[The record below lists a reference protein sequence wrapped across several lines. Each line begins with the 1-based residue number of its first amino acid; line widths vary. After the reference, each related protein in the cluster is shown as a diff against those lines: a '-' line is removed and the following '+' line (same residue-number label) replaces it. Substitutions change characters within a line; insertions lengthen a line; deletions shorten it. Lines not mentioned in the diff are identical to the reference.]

1 MSIRMIALMVA
12 AAAGLV
18 LSGCASYQ
26 VESDFDPEV
35 DFSQYGTFAWLPRTP
50 DANSPIKSDSLLYNR
65 IERAVNNNLAAKG
78 MRLAESE
85 ADASLLVTEHIGI
98 EQKLRV
104 NTTNYGYGYGSWGY
118 YGGGYQQTQVDQYE
132 EGTLMI
138 DLIDAKTKQLVWR
151 GTAQSRLQN
160 LKTPEERNKRI
171 REAVD
176 AILEKYPPAPKKK

>member
-1 MSIRMIALMVA
+1 MSFRTLVLVIAT
-12 AAAGLV
+12 AGLTV
-18 LSGCASYQ
+18 SGCASFQ
-26 VESDFDPEV
+26 VDSDFDPEA
-35 DFSQYGTFAWLPRTP
+35 DFAQYDTFTWLPRVP
-50 DANSPIKSDSLLYNR
+50 DTDNPIKSDDLLYKR

-78 MRLAESE
+78 MRIVDNE

-104 NTTNYGYGYGSWGY
+104 NTTNYGYGYGHWGY

-151 GTAQSRLQN
+151 GTAQSRLQH

-176 AILEKYPPAPKKK
+176 AILEGYPPAKKK